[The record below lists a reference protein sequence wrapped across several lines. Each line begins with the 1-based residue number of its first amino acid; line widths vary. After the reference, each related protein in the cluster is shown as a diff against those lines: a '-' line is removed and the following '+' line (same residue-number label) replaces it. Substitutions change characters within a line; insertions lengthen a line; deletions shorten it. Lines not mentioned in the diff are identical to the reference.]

1 MTESV
6 KESLVYRVRN
16 IHSGCLRSHDHA
28 QPVVR
33 GAQVPRIAG
42 LGERYNECHGR
53 LEEREGILHTSGI
66 ARIRETIL
74 LDPATVLCDIVCT
87 SGLRHQLFIPGDCNG
102 CH

>member
-1 MTESV
+1 
-6 KESLVYRVRN
+6 
-16 IHSGCLRSHDHA
+16 
-28 QPVVR
+28 
-33 GAQVPRIAG
+33 

-74 LDPATVLCDIVCT
+74 LDPATVLCNIVCT